1 MSRSASK
8 LSDHSNAAATN
19 GCVAALTARRQT
31 TSDYKKPRVLT
42 MEDKPL
48 IVRKYGL
55 VAANGLAA
63 EETVEFI

>member
-19 GCVAALTARRQT
+19 GCVALTARRQT